1 MPQVSFGKQRSSRLF
16 RFYLSSP
23 ATPFL
28 SSLIVPRAASSGR
41 RFLPPPGEREGERSV
56 DGQILNFS
64 PSCVPITGA
73 RGGGGGGERRKSDT
87 IFIPS
92 DCKILQSPDRDFYRR
107 SFLFFAFLHEKIDTK
122 GRGRER
128 IREIFRKTIRGATL
142 SWTPSISPRPRE
154 NYS

>member
-73 RGGGGGGERRKSDT
+73 RGGGERRKSDT

-107 SFLFFAFLHEKIDTK
+107 SFLFFAFLLSSQEDRYERKRK
-122 GRGRER
+122 REM
-128 IREIFRKTIRGATL
+128 REIFRKTIRGATL